1 MRNLLYKLLFKFSSV
16 RKGKIRE
23 FQGTT
28 NDRILLKYEQQL
40 FQENNNKM
48 SSFFWG

>member
-16 RKGKIRE
+16 RKRKIRE

-28 NDRILLKYEQQL
+28 NEQILLKYGQQL
-40 FQENNNKM
+40 FQEKIM
-48 SSFFWG
+48 KCLPFF